1 MGSHC
6 LGQRMLWIGTLALL
20 MGGLGSTSC
29 ASVTINKVLADPGRY
44 RDQDVTVS
52 GEVSDSFSV
61 MSRGAYRLKDASG
74 QLWVVSEQGVPR
86 NGAQVVVKGKIRE
99 GFNLSGFGDRLP
111 AGLGSGLV
119 LVESSHWAR

>member
-1 MGSHC
+1 MATQC
-6 LGQRMLWIGTLALL
+6 LGQRMLCVGTLALL
-20 MGGLGSTSC
+20 GVLASTSC

-61 MSRGAYRLKDASG
+61 MSRGAYRLRDGSG
-74 QLWVVSEQGVPR
+74 QLWVVSEHGVPR
-86 NGAQVVVKGKIRE
+86 NGARVVVKGQIRE

-119 LVESSHWAR
+119 LVESSHRAR

>member
-1 MGSHC
+1 MGTQC

-20 MGGLGSTSC
+20 MGVLGSSC

-61 MSRGAYRLKDASG
+61 MTRGAYRLRDGSG
-74 QLWVVSEQGVPR
+74 QLWVVSEHGVPR
-86 NGAQVVVKGKIRE
+86 NGARVVVKGKIRE

-119 LVESSHWAR
+119 LVESSHRAR